1 MSTARD
7 RGIVHTDPAGVKVS
21 LAAEAALLEAR
32 LGMLSEA
39 LHEIDV
45 RIRVVSDSL
54 HKLRHSP
61 AVTDGE
67 EHGRTGTTG

>member
-7 RGIVHTDPAGVKVS
+7 HRDVHTDPADAKVS

-39 LHEIDV
+39 LRDIDV
-45 RIRVVSDSL
+45 RIGMVSHSL
-54 HKLRHSP
+54 HKLRHSVSDP
-61 AVTDGE
+61 GDEGHAPT
-67 EHGRTGTTG
+67 

>member
-7 RGIVHTDPAGVKVS
+7 DRNGHTDPAGVGVS

-32 LGMLSEA
+32 LRMLSEA
-39 LHEIDV
+39 LHEVDT

-54 HKLRHSP
+54 YKLRNSAP
-61 AVTDGE
+61 ARDDE
-67 EHGRTGTTG
+67 KRSHP